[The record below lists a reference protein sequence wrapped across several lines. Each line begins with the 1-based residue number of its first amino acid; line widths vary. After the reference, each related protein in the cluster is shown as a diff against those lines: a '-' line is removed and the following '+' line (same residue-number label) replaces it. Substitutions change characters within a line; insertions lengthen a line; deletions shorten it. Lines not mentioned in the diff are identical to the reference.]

1 MRGNQM
7 INLILKFFIIILT
20 IIVYKKGDSAID
32 DDDSKKYAKIALF
45 IGEISL
51 IIGILALPIPA
62 SVEEW
67 FNSQPW
73 KSSNGG
79 STEVESTTREAGKND
94 EPSETEGGEHVF
106 PSVIPDKYYVK
117 EEHTYGFYNAK
128 NLGLDSYREVSDF
141 CREQGG
147 HLATINGPKEN
158 TFLFETLRNNYVNTA
173 FFGYSD
179 EKEENNWQWD
189 YESSS
194 YENWTKYGQQQP
206 DDGAPHGTSE
216 DYAEFNYDGNKEPSY
231 NVPSDGT
238 WNDAVFMR
246 NTYLFICEWEFN
258 VEKEL
263 NSN

>member
-1 MRGNQM
+1 MMLR
-7 INLILKFFIIILT
+7 IFLFILSIILSV
-20 IIVYKKGDSAID
+20 IALIAID
-32 DDDSKKYAKIALF
+32 NNDLKIQAKIGIILA
-45 IGEISL
+45 EISV
-51 IIGILALPIPA
+51 IFGIWTLPIPA
-62 SVEEW
+62 SIEEW
-67 FNSQPW
+67 FESLPW
-73 KSSNGG
+73 ISSNGG
-79 STEVESTTREAGKND
+79 STEVGSTTIETGKDD
-94 EPSETEGGEHVF
+94 EPPETEPEELVF
-106 PSVIPDKYYVK
+106 PSVIPDKYYVY

-128 NLGLDSYREVSDF
+128 NLGLDSYRDVSEF

-147 HLATINGPKEN
+147 HLATINDQREN
-158 TFLFETLRNNYVNTA
+158 TFLFETLRKNYVNTA

-179 EKEENNWQWD
+179 EKEERNWQWD

-238 WNDAVFMR
+238 WNDAVFTR

>member
-1 MRGNQM
+1 MMLR
-7 INLILKFFIIILT
+7 IFLFILSIILSV
-20 IIVYKKGDSAID
+20 IALIAID
-32 DDDSKKYAKIALF
+32 NNDLKIQAKIGIILA
-45 IGEISL
+45 EISV
-51 IIGILALPIPA
+51 IFGIWTLPIPA
-62 SVEEW
+62 SIEEW
-67 FNSQPW
+67 FESLPRM
-73 KSSNGG
+73 SSNGG
-79 STEVESTTREAGKND
+79 STEVGSTTIETGKDD
-94 EPSETEGGEHVF
+94 EPPETKPEELVF
-106 PSVIPDKYYVK
+106 PSVIPDKYYVY

-128 NLGLDSYREVSDF
+128 NLGLDSYRDVSEF

-147 HLATINGPKEN
+147 HLATINDQREN

-179 EKEENNWQWD
+179 EKEERNWQWD

-238 WNDAVFMR
+238 WNDAVFTR